1 MPDDP
6 NALPMFDRLT
16 AAIDSPTPSDPAN
29 PAPTPADPANPAPAD
44 PAAAP
49 ASSIEGFL
57 KDDPAPADP
66 ANPDPANPAPADPAP
81 ADDAPPKGLTPKAA
95 ETWKTLKQENKEF
108 RKKVEELS
116 KSQLTE
122 EQKAKLTQYEQENKT
137 LQEKLTKYERE
148 IAGVRIELTE
158 EYQQQITRP
167 LESVRSVVEDL
178 ANTYELDRE
187 ALNSAVVEDDR
198 KARVRKLAQLGESML
213 EPDRLKLYR
222 AAEEFDAI
230 AEAKVKLEENAEETL
245 KNFEA
250 ERAEASRKAAVQEIE
265 QVQKASD
272 TLWPLMVKKAPILK
286 DPTIAAAVKAE
297 AASIDFRTARPDIKA
312 YVAYAGAVLPKLVA
326 AMQKSDARVAELT
339 AQIEA
344 LKGTTPSGGLPPGGA
359 PPAKTGG
366 FLDSVEAGLR

>member
-1 MPDDP
+1 
-6 NALPMFDRLT
+6 
-16 AAIDSPTPSDPAN
+16 
-29 PAPTPADPANPAPAD
+29 
-44 PAAAP
+44 
-49 ASSIEGFL
+49 
-57 KDDPAPADP
+57 
-66 ANPDPANPAPADPAP
+66 
-81 ADDAPPKGLTPKAA
+81 LTPKAA

-122 EQKAKLTQYEQENKT
+122 EQKAKLTQYEQENKS

-178 ANTYELDRE
+178 ANTYELDLE

-198 KARVRKLAQLGESML
+198 KARVRKLAQLGEAML

-222 AAEEFDAI
+222 AAEDFDAI
-230 AEAKVKLEENAEETL
+230 AEAKVKLEENAEESL
-245 KNFEA
+245 KTFEA

-312 YVAYAGAVLPKLVA
+312 DVAYAGAVLPKLVA
-326 AMQKSDARVAELT
+326 AMQKSDARGAELT